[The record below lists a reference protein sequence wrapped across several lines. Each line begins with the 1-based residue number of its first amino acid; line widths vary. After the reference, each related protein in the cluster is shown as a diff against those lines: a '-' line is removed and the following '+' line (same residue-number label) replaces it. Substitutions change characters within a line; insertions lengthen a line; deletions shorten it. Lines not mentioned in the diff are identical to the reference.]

1 MLGAEKQIVETY
13 VPTGQVKVEFWPML
27 DLGPNSLNAAAAA
40 YCAGFQNPM
49 AFWELHDEFF
59 ANQGQVFRA
68 DRAYFI
74 NAAAAVDVDQAA
86 FVACYDGGEA
96 HALVSEHD
104 SARRRANISIRPT
117 IDVNGQLL
125 FGAQPFAAFAQ
136 AIQAALP

>member
-1 MLGAEKQIVETY
+1 MEIIETY
-13 VPTGQVKVEFWPML
+13 VSTGQVKVEFSPIL

-40 YCAGFQNPM
+40 YCAGFQNPV
-49 AFWELHDEFF
+49 AFWELHDTFF
-59 ANQGQVFRA
+59 ANQGEVYRA
-68 DRAYFI
+68 DRDYFV
-74 NAAAAVDVDQAA
+74 NAAAAAGADQAA
-86 FVACYDGGEA
+86 FASCYDGGEA

-136 AIQAALP
+136 AIEAALP

>member
-1 MLGAEKQIVETY
+1 MLGAEKEIVETY
-13 VPTGQVKVEFWPML
+13 VPTGQVKVEFSPIL

-49 AFWELHDEFF
+49 AFWELHDTFF
-59 ANQGQVFRA
+59 ANQGEVFRA
-68 DRAYFI
+68 DRDYFV
-74 NAAAAVDVDQAA
+74 NAAAATGVDQAA
-86 FVACYDGGEA
+86 FASCYDGGEA

-104 SARRRANISIRPT
+104 NARRRANISIRPT

-136 AIQAALP
+136 VIEAALP